1 MAFNKDNISLWFENN
16 LDVDNR
22 TIYMGSISSNDGT
35 ESGVDSFMA
44 ESFIKGI
51 HILESKNNSPIT
63 IIMNNPGGDWYH
75 GMAIYDAIRNTKNH
89 CTIKVYGY
97 AMSMGSIILQAA
109 DHRIMMPNSK
119 FMIHNGTSS
128 YINMSLPLAKK
139 WVHEEERINED
150 MENIYLESMYR
161 KDPQDLL
168 KTLSN
173 ILNKPLSKK
182 QSIKDILNKY
192 KLINLYF

>member
-1 MAFNKDNISLWFENN
+1 
-16 LDVDNR
+16 
-22 TIYMGSISSNDGT
+22 
-35 ESGVDSFMA
+35 
-44 ESFIKGI
+44 
-51 HILESKNNSPIT
+51 
-63 IIMNNPGGDWYH
+63 
-75 GMAIYDAIRNTKNH
+75 
-89 CTIKVYGY
+89 
-97 AMSMGSIILQAA
+97 MGSIILQAA

-182 QSIKDILNKY
+182 QSIKDILKEMLNFDTILTADETVQLGFADSVY
-192 KLINLYF
+192 SVE